1 MVSVK
6 GQLDAPLVD
15 VPAMHQDYWE
25 RQEVKLP
32 SLARLHKPKGWKK
45 YFYKEQAPKLV
56 LKRLSSSDWERINQ
70 DHYMLKKGLAKDM
83 PIVRKI
89 TAKMDNFK
97 ELTKEERTFLIDMDE
112 RTKPMMLSIL
122 TAMIHEP
129 KMVYEDV
136 VLMYEILDEF
146 DAKTLVAMVNSMTS
160 EKATVANAVTQ
171 ERTQQIN
178 QMRED
183 LRTSI

>member
-1 MVSVK
+1 
-6 GQLDAPLVD
+6 
-15 VPAMHQDYWE
+15 
-25 RQEVKLP
+25 
-32 SLARLHKPKGWKK
+32 
-45 YFYKEQAPKLV
+45 
-56 LKRLSSSDWERINQ
+56 
-70 DHYMLKKGLAKDM
+70 
-83 PIVRKI
+83 
-89 TAKMDNFK
+89 
-97 ELTKEERTFLIDMDE
+97 
-112 RTKPMMLSIL
+112 
-122 TAMIHEP
+122 MIHEP
-129 KMVYEDV
+129 KMVYEYV

>member
-15 VPAMHQDYWE
+15 VTAMQQDYWE

-56 LKRLSSSDWERINQ
+56 LKRLKTSDWERINN
-70 DHYMLKKGLAKDM
+70 DHYMLRKNITKDM
-83 PIVRKI
+83 PIVKKI

-97 ELTKEERTFLIDMDE
+97 ELTKEERAFLVDMDE

-122 TAMIHEP
+122 TAMIQEP
-129 KMVYEDV
+129 KMVYEEV
-136 VLMYEILDEF
+136 VLMYEMLDEF
-146 DAKTLVAMVNSMTS
+146 DAKTLVAIVNSMTS
-160 EKATVANAVTQ
+160 EKASVTNAVTQ
-171 ERTQQIN
+171 ERTAQIN
-178 QMRED
+178 QMRQD
-183 LRTSI
+183 LRTTI